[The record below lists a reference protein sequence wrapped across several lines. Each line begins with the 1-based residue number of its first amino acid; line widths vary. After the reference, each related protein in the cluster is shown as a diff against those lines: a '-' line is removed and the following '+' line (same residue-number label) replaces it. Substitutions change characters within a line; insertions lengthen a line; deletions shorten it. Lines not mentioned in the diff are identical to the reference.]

1 MYDYRMFL
9 ACFRHLLVFFFH
21 RRAAPSEGSGV
32 CPFIPLAERHP
43 GLVKRCDAAEGY
55 IDSVCE

>member
-1 MYDYRMFL
+1 MITVCSWLVSAIFL
-9 ACFRHLLVFFFH
+9 FFSFD